1 MNVNVIGNWKA
12 KKAKLMSKYANI
24 TDEDLS
30 YTEGKEKEMVEKLST
45 KIGKSSQELLYIIA
59 AL

>member
-12 KKAKLMSKYANI
+12 KKTKLMSKYANI
-24 TDEDLS
+24 TDEDLC
-30 YTEGKEKEMVEKLST
+30 YTEGKEKEMVEKLGA
-45 KIGKSSQELLYIIA
+45 KIGKSSHELLYIIA